1 MHSSTCAIA
10 GTPRPALPAALL
22 FFALAA
28 PQLCAEPASP
38 EALAVGVTQLRHAIG
53 EWNVST
59 ARYGED
65 GSVTGTM
72 PGTYRFEWVVPDRVI
87 SGRSDIPGLGSASG
101 ILFYV
106 RERRATI
113 EMVSVGADGHLWVM
127 TGPIDGETRMT
138 PPTPLADG
146 GSMKLRFTR
155 FNVEPDRFE
164 SRMEYSLDDGATW
177 KPGNHQVFQRASG
190 AHRPTG

>member
-1 MHSSTCAIA
+1 MHSSTRAIA
-10 GTPRPALPAALL
+10 GTPRHALPAVIL

-38 EALAVGVTQLRHAIG
+38 EALAVGVAQLRNAIG
-53 EWNVST
+53 EWNVTT
-59 ARYGED
+59 ARYSED

-72 PGTYRFEWVVPDRVI
+72 PGTYRLEWVVPDPVI
-87 SGRSDIPGLGSASG
+87 SGRSAIPEPGSASG

-106 RERRATI
+106 RERRAAI

-127 TGPIDGETRMT
+127 TGPIDGETRLT
-138 PPTPLADG
+138 PSTQLAGG

-155 FNVEPDRFE
+155 FNVGPDRFE

-177 KPGNHQVFQRASG
+177 KPGNHQVFQRAM
-190 AHRPTG
+190 AKD